1 MLGGKWFPHNSLP
14 SALTAGSSCQL
25 LELMVGRCT
34 AAPDCLWLQL
44 RELTNRCQALRDEKA
59 AGSAAE
65 AEEGRAAAALDTR
78 QAQLVA
84 RCEDLGRKIRDLGSL
99 SAEVFEKYQNKGQ
112 KVS

>member
-1 MLGGKWFPHNSLP
+1 MFTKCCSTVDC
-14 SALTAGSSCQL
+14 AL
-25 LELMVGRCT
+25 
-34 AAPDCLWLQL
+34 LQL
-44 RELTNRCQALRDEKA
+44 RDLTQRCQALRDEKA

-65 AEEGRAAAALDTR
+65 VEEGRAAGALDTR

-112 KVS
+112 KVRPPNNEIML